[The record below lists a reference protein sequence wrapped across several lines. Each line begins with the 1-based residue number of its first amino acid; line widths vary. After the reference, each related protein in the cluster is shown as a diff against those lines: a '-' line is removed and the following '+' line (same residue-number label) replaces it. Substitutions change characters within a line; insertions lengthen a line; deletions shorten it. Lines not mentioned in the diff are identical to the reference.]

1 MSESESPVPDAPGAP
16 EPSLEDDRRAR
27 AAEVNRKRTEDE
39 WNRNKK
45 SWLRS
50 NFPEKAEPT

>member
-1 MSESESPVPDAPGAP
+1 MNESESKIPSSGGAP
-16 EPSLEDDRRAR
+16 DPAAEDERRAR

-45 SWLRS
+45 SWLKS
-50 NFPEKAEPT
+50 NFPEKNEAG

>member
-1 MSESESPVPDAPGAP
+1 MSESENVTTNPDSPP
-16 EPSLEDDRRAR
+16 EPAAEDERRAR

-45 SWLRS
+45 SWLKA
-50 NFPEKAEPT
+50 NFPEKKEGS